1 MITSSNELFEKQFQ
15 QHLWNE
21 VQEQA
26 QSKKYK
32 AGEIVLNENAYV
44 NQLPL
49 LESGLLGIY
58 RTDEDGRELLL
69 YYIKPGESC
78 IMSFLAGLHHGT
90 SKIKAVAEEDS
101 SIFTIEMSKVE
112 EWLKK
117 YPQWI
122 DYIFKL
128 YHQRFEEL
136 LNVVNDVAFKKM
148 DERLLLHLQRK
159 KNLLQVSELNITHQQ
174 LADELGTTREV
185 ISRLLKQMEKE
196 NLLKIERNKLNLS
209 NI

>member
-1 MITSSNELFEKQFQ
+1 MENTQALFEKQFQ
-15 QHLWNE
+15 QQLWAE
-21 VQEQA
+21 VQHCA
-26 QSKKYK
+26 VFKKYHS
-32 AGEIVLNENAYV
+32 GEIVLNENAYV

-49 LESGLLGIY
+49 LQEGLIGIY

-101 SIFTIEMSKVE
+101 SIYTIEMSKVE

-122 DYIFKL
+122 EYIFKL

-136 LNVVNDVAFKKM
+136 LNVVNEVAFKKM
-148 DERLLLHLQRK
+148 DERLLHHLERK
-159 KNLLQVSELNITHQQ
+159 KNLLNTNEINITHQQ

-196 NLLKIERNKLNLS
+196 NLLKMGRNKLHLNS
-209 NI
+209 I